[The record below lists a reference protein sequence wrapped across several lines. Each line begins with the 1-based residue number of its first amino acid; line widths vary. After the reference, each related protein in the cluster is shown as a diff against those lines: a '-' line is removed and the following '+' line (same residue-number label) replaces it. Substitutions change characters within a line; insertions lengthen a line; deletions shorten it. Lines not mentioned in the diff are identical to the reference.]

1 MAEISELWETPTAK
15 EIYAIAGWEQWAN
28 AGSVSSDLPR
38 YLVDQLEAKHIGRM
52 KGDGF
57 YLFQLP
63 ATHDLM
69 RPHVEFTDGHQ
80 SAVQRYF
87 NDIYYWGNEE
97 KGLVIFSGCEPH
109 LDVDRYAMAFFDVL
123 QALRVKRT
131 VGIGGVFGDVPF
143 RLDRNVSCVYS
154 LLEMREEL
162 TEYAVN
168 FSNYKGGASLGS
180 YLAVQAEERDL
191 EYCTFYSLV
200 PAYDLSRYELS
211 QRGLRVDVD
220 YRAWHEVM
228 RRLNVMFNL
237 QIDLSDLE
245 ERSHSLTSTLE
256 AKFAQL
262 ANQSEGESLEQH
274 FQKMEEEFEEKSF
287 LPFEGVWE
295 DELGDILDELNE
307 TDAKD

>member
-1 MAEISELWETPTAK
+1 MAESSELWDAPTAK
-15 EIYAIAGWEQWAN
+15 DVFAVAGWEQWAN
-28 AGSVSSDLPR
+28 AGSISSDLPQ
-38 YLVDQLEAKHIGRM
+38 YLIERLEARHIGRM

-57 YLFQLP
+57 YLFQIP

-69 RPHVEFTDGHQ
+69 RPEVEFSEGYYT
-80 SAVQRYF
+80 SVQRYL
-87 NDIYYWGNEE
+87 NDVYYWEDDE
-97 KGLVIFSGCEPH
+97 KGLVIFAGCEPH
-109 LDVDRYAMAFFDVL
+109 IDVDRYAVAFFEML
-123 QALRVKRT
+123 NALRVKRT
-131 VGIGGVFGDVPF
+131 VGIGGVFGNVPF

-154 LLEMREEL
+154 MPSMLEEL

-180 YLAVQAEERDL
+180 YLSIQATEMEI

-200 PAYDLSRYELS
+200 PAYDLSTYDLS

-245 ERSHSLTSTLE
+245 ERSHSLTSALE
-256 AKFAQL
+256 TKFAQL
-262 ANQSEGESLEQH
+262 VQQAGGDRLERH
-274 FQKMEEEFEEKSF
+274 LARMEAEFEEKSF

-295 DELGDILDELNE
+295 DELGNILDELDD